1 LDASSLVAMMG
12 TISPQHEFE
21 GVSGQDQAQVM
32 RCWVVA
38 ETDVETLDQTVDMVL
53 AGVDDD
59 E

>member
-1 LDASSLVAMMG
+1 MG